1 MKVQAGIFFK
11 AAAHPKKAQLPK
23 HVFFISGHQGHT
35 ADSKLVKGRRTMQH
49 HIKQWILCVSALAF
63 MAPAQAEDLLITGK
77 IYTAERDQSSVEAVL
92 ISDGRFSHIG
102 SLREVE
108 TAASSDHRRIDLG
121 SNVAY
126 PGFIEGHGHLASF
139 GKAALNLDLNKANSY
154 DDIIS
159 MVADATTRI
168 AAGQVI
174 EGRGWHQS
182 KWSKD
187 PKEMVD
193 GFPTHKAL
201 SEVSP
206 NHPVVL
212 GHANGH
218 SALANEAAMRALG
231 INFTTDAPEGGVIV
245 KDQRGNPT
253 GILHENAMDL
263 LAPLTA
269 FSEASAKNAIGIAQA
284 QAFKWG
290 ITSFHDAGAGA
301 TEVDALLALDASG
314 DLKLRVY
321 SMISAQDESLTEY
334 WINRAPVRATGD
346 QRLTLA
352 SFKAVMDGALG
363 SRTAWLH
370 APYTDDTGTSGV
382 QTFDTARLVEIMKK
396 SGEHGWQINTHAI
409 GDKANT
415 VVLDAIEAAKL
426 GTRDHRSRI
435 EHSQHLV
442 PDDIAR
448 FAQLGVIA
456 SIQTVHMSSDRPW
469 AIDRLG
475 KDRIESGAYVWRDL
489 LNAGVHLANGTD
501 VPVEPINPLANFYAA
516 VARKTL
522 KGTPE
527 EGYEYHQRL
536 SREEALQ
543 SMTLWNAYAAFQED
557 DLGSVV
563 VGKRADLTILNQDIM
578 TVTDADI
585 LTTGVAMT
593 IVDGEIVY
601 TAQRQ

>member
-1 MKVQAGIFFK
+1 M
-11 AAAHPKKAQLPK
+11 
-23 HVFFISGHQGHT
+23 
-35 ADSKLVKGRRTMQH
+35 
-49 HIKQWILCVSALAF
+49 
-63 MAPAQAEDLLITGK
+63 
-77 IYTAERDQSSVEAVL
+77 
-92 ISDGRFSHIG
+92 
-102 SLREVE
+102 
-108 TAASSDHRRIDLG
+108 
-121 SNVAY
+121 
-126 PGFIEGHGHLASF
+126 
-139 GKAALNLDLNKANSY
+139 
-154 DDIIS
+154 
-159 MVADATTRI
+159 
-168 AAGQVI
+168 
-174 EGRGWHQS
+174 
-182 KWSKD
+182 
-187 PKEMVD
+187 
-193 GFPTHKAL
+193 
-201 SEVSP
+201 
-206 NHPVVL
+206 
-212 GHANGH
+212 
-218 SALANEAAMRALG
+218 
-231 INFTTDAPEGGVIV
+231 
-245 KDQRGNPT
+245 
-253 GILHENAMDL
+253 
-263 LAPLTA
+263 
-269 FSEASAKNAIGIAQA
+269 
-284 QAFKWG
+284 
-290 ITSFHDAGAGA
+290 
-301 TEVDALLALDASG
+301 
-314 DLKLRVY
+314 
-321 SMISAQDESLTEY
+321 
-334 WINRAPVRATGD
+334 
-346 QRLTLA
+346 
-352 SFKAVMDGALG
+352 
-363 SRTAWLH
+363 H
-370 APYTDDTGTSGV
+370 APYTDDPGTSGV
-382 QTFDTARLVEIMKK
+382 QTFDKARLVEIMKK
-396 SGEHGWQINTHAI
+396 SGENGWQINTHDI
-409 GDKANT
+409 GEKANT

-448 FAQLGVIA
+448 FAELGVIA

-516 VARKTL
+516 VVRKTL